1 MKMKHIFILTA
12 IFTFIVEN
20 KIIAQ
25 SNDCDGKYSCW
36 VEKAH
41 DALRKERFID
51 AADRFAAAQ
60 ACDDAPVPDTL
71 DVWIQK
77 SYQENILFIEGQKKE
92 AAIRIKEAENQ
103 EVANN
108 ITEDFTRIMQQEDV
122 TLQALLLQ
130 HACQKTENKNKLA
143 MRARREILSNPE
155 NIFYKRL
162 EPVNVNYLS
171 GNTDLSSIDQVLNF
185 NTIISKDGSLIVEI
199 NESGILINHLFKNFD
214 HKLPPIV
221 KAQLSPNNKYL
232 YIQTL
237 DKGNMNDDVY
247 IASKS
252 STIKHSYCV
261 LKIDDFKLIQD
272 LTTVNRIATVAFS
285 QSSDS
290 LIMIQNEG
298 QIVIKDLKSNV
309 TTQNSVIKIP
319 ANMRIT
325 NLLMTHFGKNMLVGF
340 SDGSVVLSDTKGKIV
355 QRFPVFQHGQIMDWD
370 ITQNDKFVIS
380 GSSDST
386 VLLWG
391 LNNNS
396 KSFGYHKFNDLVSSV
411 SFSPDDNFSIVSSL
425 DKSVIIKD
433 KKGND
438 IRQIRGSNNSVV
450 SCGFSAY
457 GNTFYT
463 MDFLDLKTFDFK
475 TTNYEVGTMD
485 IWNDNIPQVLKG
497 NMIFSKNKKYKI
509 FQNTEGDSR
518 VVENAKGEIFKFE
531 GLTTYLFSPNDK
543 YVLTIKKDS
552 AFAWD
557 LATKELLWTLK
568 SKMTITDALFSEGS
582 FENYLI
588 LEDNVNQR
596 AELWDVNNSTFAPY
610 ITFKEKFDLPFF
622 IANGS
627 LLVNVNVDKTEI
639 RKITEPRTPIA
650 TLSYSDVAF
659 YFNQKDSRLYA
670 LYPSEIEA
678 ENKAIDIKYTLYE
691 INLKDKDKNTKLQP
705 SLHFDVPIDAEVNYD
720 FSSTGDSILF
730 KTNNKILV
738 FQNTIKLMNENRYLP
753 NNILDN
759 ATKRDNGILTIEDCT
774 EQKDLKNMTE
784 CALFFADA
792 VLDDPAYI
800 NQFTQVMDAINIPNI
815 NKANLNERDRRIW
828 QDFDS
833 TLTQIIATYPYESY
847 YKEKIK
853 VTKQVI
859 EIKEKV
865 LGDKNSLDL
874 GTQYGN
880 LCWYIL
886 FDDSPDKFQK
896 AMVYGKKAMELNQED
911 WIKANL
917 GHAYLFNNDF
927 ENAKIHFA
935 FSLETLDNLMK
946 DFDILEKAD
955 IVHPRMTEMRK
966 NLLEMMGKPKKY

>member
-1 MKMKHIFILTA
+1 MKHILILAA

-25 SNDCDGKYSCW
+25 SNDCDGKYNCW

-41 DALRKERFID
+41 DALKKERFID

-60 ACDDAPVPDTL
+60 ACDDAPIPDTL
-71 DVWIQK
+71 DSWIQK
-77 SYQENILFIEGQKKE
+77 SYQENIVFIEGQKKE
-92 AAIRIKEAENQ
+92 AALRIKDAENQ
-103 EVANN
+103 EIANN

-130 HACQKTENKNKLA
+130 HACQKTQNKNKLA
-143 MRARREILSNPE
+143 MRARREILSSPE

-171 GNTDLSSIDQVLNF
+171 GNTDFSIIDNILNF
-185 NTIISKDGSLIVEI
+185 NTIVSKDGSLVVEV
-199 NESGILINHLFKNFD
+199 NESGIFINHLFKNFEK
-214 HKLPPIV
+214 KLPPIV
-221 KAQLSPNNKYL
+221 QAKLSPNNKYL
-232 YIQTL
+232 YLQTL
-237 DKGNMNDDVY
+237 DKGNMNNDVY

-252 STIKHSYCV
+252 TTIKHSYCI

-272 LTTVNRIATVAFS
+272 LTTVNRIAAVTFS

-298 QIVIKDLKSNV
+298 QIIIKELKSNV
-309 TTQNSVIKIP
+309 TTQNNLIKTP
-319 ANMRIT
+319 SNVRIT
-325 NLLMTHFGKNMLVGF
+325 NLLTTHFGNNMLVGF
-340 SDGSVVLSDTKGKIV
+340 SDGSVVLSNTKGKIV
-355 QRFPVFQHGQIMDWD
+355 QRFPIFHHGQITDWD
-370 ITQNDKFVIS
+370 ITQDDKYVIS

-386 VLLWG
+386 VLLWN

-396 KSFGYHKFNDLVSSV
+396 KSFGYHKFNDIVSSV
-411 SFSPDDNFSIVSSL
+411 SFSPDDNFSIIASF

-433 KKGND
+433 KKGTD

-475 TTNYEVGTMD
+475 TTHYDVAGVD
-485 IWNDNIPQVLKG
+485 IWNDKSPQILKG
-497 NMIFSKNKKYKI
+497 NMIFSKNNKFKI
-509 FQNTEGDSR
+509 FQNTEGVSR
-518 VVENAKGEIFKFE
+518 VVENTKGEIFKFE

-543 YVLTIKKDS
+543 YFLAIKNDS

-557 LATKELLWTLK
+557 LATKELLWTIK
-568 SKMTITDALFSEGS
+568 SKMTITDAQFSEGS

-596 AELWDVNNSTFAPY
+596 AELWDVNNSTFAPL
-610 ITFKEKFDLPFF
+610 ITFKEKFDFPFF

-627 LLVNVNVDKTEI
+627 LLVNTNVDKTEI
-639 RKITEPRTPIA
+639 RKLTEPRTPIA
-650 TLSYSDVAF
+650 TLSYSDAAF

-670 LYPSEIEA
+670 LYPSEIES

-720 FSSTGDSILF
+720 FSATGDSILF
-730 KTNNKILV
+730 KTKDKVLV
-738 FQNTIKLMNENRYLP
+738 FQNTIKLMNENRFLP
-753 NNILDN
+753 NNLLDI

-792 VLDDPAYI
+792 VMDDPAYL
-800 NQFTQVMDAINIPNI
+800 NQFTQVMDAINVPNI

-833 TLTQIIATYPYESY
+833 TLTQIVTSYPYDSY

-853 VTKQVI
+853 VTKQII
-859 EIKEKV
+859 EVKEKV
-865 LGDKNSLDL
+865 LGDKNSTDL
-874 GTQYGN
+874 GVQYGN

-886 FDDSPDKFQK
+886 FDDNPDKFQK
-896 AMVYGKKAMELNQED
+896 ALIYGKKALEIKPED
-911 WIKANL
+911 WIYANL

-927 ENAKIHFA
+927 ENAKINLA
-935 FSLETLDNLMK
+935 YLTERLDDLMK

-955 IVHPRMTEMRK
+955 VTHPRMNEMRK
-966 NLLEMMGKPKKY
+966 HLSDMVKKPRKY